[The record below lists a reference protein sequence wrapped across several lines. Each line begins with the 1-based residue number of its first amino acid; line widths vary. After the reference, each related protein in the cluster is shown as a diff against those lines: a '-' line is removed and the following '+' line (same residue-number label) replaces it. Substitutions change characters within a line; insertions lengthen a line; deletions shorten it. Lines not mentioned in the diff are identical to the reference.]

1 MSPNL
6 GPKLEAENVLADPL
20 SQGHHVPVLRGKFFL
35 CSLQKE
41 KSRSGRTTG
50 AMRVHMYKVKHI
62 QAEMIFTHTA
72 DMLAEIVSGN
82 GVSLRV
88 FVKFQSMKITNSSKL
103 WTIIHSPMLTSL
115 PGLYQL
121 VRVIMT

>member
-1 MSPNL
+1 
-6 GPKLEAENVLADPL
+6 
-20 SQGHHVPVLRGKFFL
+20 
-35 CSLQKE
+35 
-41 KSRSGRTTG
+41 
-50 AMRVHMYKVKHI
+50 MRVHMYKVKHI

-82 GVSLRV
+82 VVSLRV
-88 FVKFQSMKITNSSKL
+88 FIKFQSMKITNSSKL

>member
-1 MSPNL
+1 M
-6 GPKLEAENVLADPL
+6 
-20 SQGHHVPVLRGKFFL
+20 VPPTSARQFF
-35 CSLQKE
+35 LQKE

-62 QAEMIFTHTA
+62 HAEMIFTHTA
-72 DMLAEIVSGN
+72 DIFAEIVSGN
-82 GVSLRV
+82 VIESLAAQ
-88 FVKFQSMKITNSSKL
+88 FFLALDNPL
-103 WTIIHSPMLTSL
+103 LPMLTSL

>member
-1 MSPNL
+1 MSPDL
-6 GPKLEAENVLADPL
+6 GSRLEAEDLL
-20 SQGHHVPVLRGKFFL
+20 SQGHHAPVLCGKFFL

-82 GVSLRV
+82 GASLT
-88 FVKFQSMKITNSSKL
+88 FLIAFQSMKITNSFQL